1 MDEQQKL
8 TRESP
13 EAAGAEPLNEA
24 DLARVDGAGQGQ
36 QSKYHVEV
44 HSDASMPEGL
54 ARVLDIIQGAIK
66 PRF

>member
-8 TRESP
+8 ARESP

-24 DLARVDGAGQGQ
+24 ELARAGGAGQGQ

-54 ARVLDIIQGAIK
+54 ARVLDILRGAIK
-66 PRF
+66 PRS

>member
-1 MDEQQKL
+1 M
-8 TRESP
+8 SP
-13 EAAGAEPLNEA
+13 SHYYIYYPVRIGLEA

-44 HSDASMPEGL
+44 HSDASIPEGL

-66 PRF
+66 PRS